1 MHSQQT
7 PASTTALLHPT
18 LLAPAELSRVGA
30 AIRSYPDVR
39 FDIPAHRR
47 AGMAQ
52 RLRHLEPA
60 ETGPLPFS
68 ADSSEEHDRYFGV
81 RRISADPA
89 QAFVHSLLVT
99 HLEAPLDC
107 AATIEYVPGEPLS
120 MLFEGLQFLRAE
132 AGLDPVAIPER
143 DGDTDMPALQVWMAG
158 HRLFFVLIQGAALGL
173 NYAVAHVEDPQERS
187 AGLRFSS
194 TFLRSSAAAM
204 RLASAFD
211 PRLYDSE
218 VRLDMRPP
226 KVSSAFS
233 GLQTHDHHVLVL
245 AMKAW
250 RQVGH
255 VAAGD
260 PALTELIEATQTVY
274 DSHEFVC
281 ERFRGND
288 VPSLRSAA
296 LAGDGPAPS
305 GVSVA
310 RGFTKR
316 RVALVTG
323 SPSHGIR

>member
-1 MHSQQT
+1 MASRPT
-7 PASTTALLHPT
+7 TNSTTALLHPA
-18 LLAPAELSRVGA
+18 LLAPSELSRVPA
-30 AIRSYPDVR
+30 ALLSYPDIR
-39 FDIPAHRR
+39 FDVSADQR
-47 AGMAQ
+47 AETAD
-52 RLRHLEPA
+52 RLRDLEPDT
-60 ETGPLPFS
+60 TGPLPFS

-107 AATIEYVPGEPLS
+107 AATVEYVPGEPLS
-120 MLFEGLQFLRAE
+120 MLFEGLQFLRVD
-132 AGLDPVAIPER
+132 AGLEPIALPDR
-143 DGDTDMPALQVWMAG
+143 SGDTHMPALDVWMAG
-158 HRLFFVLIQGAALGL
+158 HRLFFVLIQGATLGL
-173 NYAVAHVEDPQERS
+173 NYAVAHVEDSQERS

-211 PRLYDSE
+211 PRLYDEE

-226 KVSSAFS
+226 KVGSAFS

-260 PALTELIEATQTVY
+260 QALTELIEATQAVY

-296 LAGDGPAPS
+296 LAGDRPAPS

-310 RGFTKR
+310 KGFTKR